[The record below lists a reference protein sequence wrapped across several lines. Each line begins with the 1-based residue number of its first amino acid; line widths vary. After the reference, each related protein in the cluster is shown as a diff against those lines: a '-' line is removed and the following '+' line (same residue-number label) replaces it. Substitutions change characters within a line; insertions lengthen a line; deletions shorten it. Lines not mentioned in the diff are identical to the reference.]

1 MRARA
6 LLRALLLAALAA
18 GAVGQRGSAATAAA
32 NAAVAVAGGLGN
44 AAAPAASAVPFGDR
58 RPARLGAPPV
68 RLSFTAAFRGL
79 SEADLA
85 QNGNSEV
92 FLPALLAA
100 VAAAAGGPGVAVS
113 VADVANVAPS
123 GANWGALHVR
133 LAVTFPPG
141 ARPGASHDAD
151 ERARD

>member
-1 MRARA
+1 MRVRE
-6 LLRALLLAALAA
+6 LLRVLLLAALAA
-18 GAVGQRGSAATAAA
+18 GAATQRGSAATAAA

-68 RLSFTAAFRGL
+68 RLSFTAAFGGL

-85 QNGNSEV
+85 SNGNSEV

-100 VAAAAGGPGVAVS
+100 VTAAAGGPGVAVS
-113 VADVANVAPS
+113 VADVANLSPS
-123 GANWGALHVR
+123 GSHWGALHVR

-141 ARPGASHDAD
+141 ARPGASHAAD
-151 ERARD
+151 Y